1 MMAMASKNP
10 IRQATTRDADLVG
23 DLVTALFEELYGPEF
38 GVAQHSIYRAAAAK
52 LLPADDIFAAFLAQ
66 APTDESVGLLTV
78 SQCVAVYAGGR
89 FGEINEFYVKP
100 SARKLGLGRALI
112 AAAAGEATKRGWP
125 FLEVGAPDMPRS
137 QPTYDF
143 YRSCGFTE
151 VGPRLELIVG
161 TITA

>member
-1 MMAMASKNP
+1 MMAIASTTP
-10 IRQATTRDADLVG
+10 VRQATTRDADLVG
-23 DLVTALFEELYGPEF
+23 DFVAELFEELYGPEF
-38 GVAQHSIYRAAAAK
+38 GLARRSIYRAAAAE
-52 LLPADDIFAAFLAQ
+52 LLPAHDIYAAFLAQ
-66 APTDESVGLLTV
+66 APTGESVGLLTV

-112 AAAAGEATKRGWP
+112 AAATAEAKRRGWP
-125 FLEVGAPDMPRS
+125 VLEVGAPDMPRS

-151 VGPRLELIVG
+151 VGPRLELYI
-161 TITA
+161 AARPA